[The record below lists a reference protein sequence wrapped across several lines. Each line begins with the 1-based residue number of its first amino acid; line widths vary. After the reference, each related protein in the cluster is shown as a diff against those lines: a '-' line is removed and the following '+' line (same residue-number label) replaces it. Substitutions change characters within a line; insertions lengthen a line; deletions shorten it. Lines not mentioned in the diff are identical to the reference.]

1 MFKLPVCPYCG
12 TVYRYKDTKNAILK
26 KETEC
31 YHCHRQFKAKLFPYV
46 LVEAVILIAVSI
58 GANLL
63 ILSRMTSFNL
73 FPLFAVTIGFLLII
87 ILLIP
92 FFTHFIK
99 TDNESKKNQIQ
110 KKRKK

>member
-26 KETEC
+26 KDTEC
-31 YHCHRQFKAKLFPYV
+31 YHCHQQFKIRLFPYV
-46 LVEAVILIAVSI
+46 LAEAAVLIAMCI
-58 GANLL
+58 GVNLL
-63 ILSRMTSFNL
+63 ILSRLSSFDL
-73 FPLFAVTIGFLLII
+73 FPLFAVTIGVLLII
-87 ILLIP
+87 ILLVP

-99 TDNESKKNQIQ
+99 TDSKQ